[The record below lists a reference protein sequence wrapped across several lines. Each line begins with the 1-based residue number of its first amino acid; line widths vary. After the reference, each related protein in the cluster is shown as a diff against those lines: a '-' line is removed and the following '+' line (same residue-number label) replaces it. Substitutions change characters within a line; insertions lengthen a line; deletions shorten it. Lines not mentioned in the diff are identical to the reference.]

1 MQVTIV
7 LHLHLARCTRD
18 IFVILTWEMSQ
29 FVFAGIKDEHLLAG
43 FPFFGLLRMYEFW

>member
-18 IFVILTWEMSQ
+18 IFVTLAWEMGQ
-29 FVFAGIKDEHLLAG
+29 FVFAGIKDEHPTAG
-43 FPFFGLLRMYEFW
+43 LIFFGLLRMHEFL

>member
-18 IFVILTWEMSQ
+18 IFVTLTWEMGQ
-29 FVFAGIKDEHLLAG
+29 FVFAGIKNEHQCFSWIQLLS
-43 FPFFGLLRMYEFW
+43 FL